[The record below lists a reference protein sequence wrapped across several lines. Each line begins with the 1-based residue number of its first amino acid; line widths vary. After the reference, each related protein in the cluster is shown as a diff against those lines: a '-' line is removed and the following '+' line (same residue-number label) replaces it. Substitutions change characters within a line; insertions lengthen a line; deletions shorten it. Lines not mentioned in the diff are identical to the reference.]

1 MQTFVPTWVAPN
13 LITLLGLFFPLA
25 SLAVFAWTAPG
36 FQEEPPRW
44 AFFFNAFALFAYQTL
59 DNMDGKQARRTGMSN
74 ALGMV
79 GGVAWFDGGCE
90 GGRIKGGGHC
100 PSHTHFHHLKS
111 VHQHRCSTT
120 AATPS
125 TRASGP

>member
-1 MQTFVPTWVAPN
+1 MDGPIDCIYEPPSRLHQNRYALSPLAEWVVQTFVPTWVAPN
-13 LITLLGLFFPLA
+13 LITLLGLVFPLV
-25 SLAVFAWTAPG
+25 SLGIFAWTAPS

-79 GGVAWFDGGCE
+79 RGT
-90 GGRIKGGGHC
+90 GGGWVGGGACSCSC
-100 PSHTHFHHLKS
+100 PS
-111 VHQHRCSTT
+111 
-120 AATPS
+120 
-125 TRASGP
+125 